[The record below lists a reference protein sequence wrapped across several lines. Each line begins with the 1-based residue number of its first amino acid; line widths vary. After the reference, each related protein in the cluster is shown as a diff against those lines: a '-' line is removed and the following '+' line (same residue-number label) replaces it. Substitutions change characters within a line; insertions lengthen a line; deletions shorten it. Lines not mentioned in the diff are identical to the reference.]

1 MYLPTMCW
9 EKLPSRAN
17 RHINISAKASL
28 NEGTILTAL
37 ARFPLLFFQWP
48 YLGVVLFFVSILLMN
63 IFLGDLCDAGG
74 SEFTP
79 TAGGSGTSI
88 SHNILAEALSILQ
101 LNIQDTLICGTHTRG
116 FSLGTTERKVMFL
129 LAAIGVVGSVIPG
142 YIQKK
147 VAQRHVSQRTA
158 NRVLLFHIVAGIV
171 SMLGNGLIGILYG
184 GFSGHVQSS
193 ALFWFLAGTDLFH
206 QLSILLLIKNHD
218 GIYALRVANLATALY
233 KFVTL
238 VNHSRH
244 VEWSTLSDV
253 WFTASF
259 GFLGTRLAAVGYMA
273 ATYFTNGKNGE
284 GLQNEDW
291 YSIGLAVAQLW
302 FTMRAPGFERMFFC
316 VAPLSA
322 YLFYHELW
330 DKSEKMQFVAWN
342 VIYSGVC
349 LMCLNAPSAFYI
361 AIVVYYY
368 VAGFNKKRFYRW
380 PKNAFKGAKKEEVS
394 KIDRRRSM
402 SRMNSTWTTSF
413 KS

>member
-1 MYLPTMCW
+1 MCQG
-9 EKLPSRAN
+9 KQPSRAN
-17 RHINISAKASL
+17 RHVNTSAKAAL
-28 NEGTILTAL
+28 NEGTILAAL

-48 YLGVVLFFVSILLMN
+48 YLGGVLFFASILLAN
-63 IFLGDLCDAGG
+63 IFLGDLCDARGSEFISPAGG
-74 SEFTP
+74 SEL
-79 TAGGSGTSI
+79 STSH
-88 SHNILAEALSILQ
+88 SILAEAVSTLQ
-101 LNIQDTLICGTHTRG
+101 SNLQDTLICGTHTRD
-116 FSLGTTERKVMFL
+116 FSLGTTERKVLFL

-158 NRVLLFHIVAGIV
+158 NRALLFHIAAGIV
-171 SMLGNGLIGILYG
+171 TVLGNGLIGILYG
-184 GFSGHVQSS
+184 GFSGPVHSG
-193 ALFWFLAGTDLFH
+193 ALFCFLAGTDLFH
-206 QLSILLLIKNHD
+206 QLSVLLLIKNHD
-218 GIYALRVANLATALY
+218 GIYALRVGNLASALF

-244 VEWSTLSDV
+244 VAPSDV
-253 WFTASF
+253 FFAASF
-259 GFLGTRLAAVGYMA
+259 GFLGTRIAAVGFMV
-273 ATYFTNGKNGE
+273 ATYFAKGKNGE

-291 YSIGLAVAQLW
+291 YSIGTAVAQLG
-302 FTMRAPGFERMFFC
+302 FMLRAPGFERMFLC
-316 VAPLSA
+316 VSPLSA

-380 PKNAFKGAKKEEVS
+380 PENAFKGAKKEEVS
-394 KIDRRRSM
+394 KIDRRRAM
-402 SRMNSTWTTSF
+402 SRLNSTWITSF
-413 KS
+413 KN